1 MLENIGFDTKIMIV
15 GGPEVKK
22 CQNKYFNCD
31 RGFYVNLGVDEMY
44 TSLTSLVFVTQII
57 ETYQR
62 VRKHVRQI
70 YQVSKIL
77 YHQWLGCDRSL
88 FTPK

>member
-1 MLENIGFDTKIMIV
+1 MPENIGFDTKIMIV

-22 CQNKYFNCD
+22 CQNTYFHCD